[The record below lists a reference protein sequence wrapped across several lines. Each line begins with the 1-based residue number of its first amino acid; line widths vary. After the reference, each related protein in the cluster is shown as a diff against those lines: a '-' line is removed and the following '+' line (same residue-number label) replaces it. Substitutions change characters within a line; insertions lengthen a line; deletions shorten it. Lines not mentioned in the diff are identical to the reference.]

1 MRGRFAALFRTT
13 ASASTRPRP
22 WRTGGARDS
31 GSWAC
36 GSGSMPSAEACRSR
50 RPTAA
55 ARECTSPFPWRN
67 KMAIR
72 VLLADDHVIV
82 CQSLKAVLEREGF
95 QVVGEAADGREA
107 VRLARALRPDVAA
120 LDVSMPL
127 LNGLDAAREIQKACP
142 RTRTI
147 LLTMHGEDTY
157 VLQAL
162 QMGIRG
168 YVLKS
173 QAVTDLVR
181 AVQEVSRGAVYLSPG
196 VSGAVVEAYRTK
208 KDLRDPLTPRER
220 TVLQLV
226 AEGKST
232 KEVASLLGLSVKTAE
247 YHRNSV
253 MRKLDIHETASLVRY
268 AIRRGL
274 IEP

>member
-1 MRGRFAALFRTT
+1 
-13 ASASTRPRP
+13 
-22 WRTGGARDS
+22 
-31 GSWAC
+31 
-36 GSGSMPSAEACRSR
+36 
-50 RPTAA
+50 
-55 ARECTSPFPWRN
+55 
-67 KMAIR
+67 MAIR
-72 VLLADDHVIV
+72 VLLADDHLIV
-82 CQSLKAVLEREGF
+82 CQSLKAVLEREGL

-107 VRLARALRPDVAA
+107 VRLACALRPDVAV

-181 AVQEVSRGAVYLSPG
+181 AVREVSRGAVYLSPS

-208 KDLRDPLTPRER
+208 KDLRDPLTPRELA
-220 TVLQLV
+220 VLHLV
-226 AEGKST
+226 AEGKTT
-232 KEVASLLGLSVKTAE
+232 KEVASLLGMSVKTAE

>member
-1 MRGRFAALFRTT
+1 
-13 ASASTRPRP
+13 
-22 WRTGGARDS
+22 
-31 GSWAC
+31 
-36 GSGSMPSAEACRSR
+36 
-50 RPTAA
+50 
-55 ARECTSPFPWRN
+55 
-67 KMAIR
+67 MA
-72 VLLADDHVIV
+72 V
-82 CQSLKAVLEREGF
+82 
-95 QVVGEAADGREA
+95 
-107 VRLARALRPDVAA
+107 

-181 AVQEVSRGAVYLSPG
+181 AVREVSRGAMYLSPG
-196 VSGAVVEAYRTK
+196 VSAAVVEAYRTK

-226 AEGKST
+226 AEGKTT
-232 KEVASLLGLSVKTAE
+232 KEVASLLGVSVKTAE

-253 MRKLDIHETASLVRY
+253 MQKLGIHETASLVRY